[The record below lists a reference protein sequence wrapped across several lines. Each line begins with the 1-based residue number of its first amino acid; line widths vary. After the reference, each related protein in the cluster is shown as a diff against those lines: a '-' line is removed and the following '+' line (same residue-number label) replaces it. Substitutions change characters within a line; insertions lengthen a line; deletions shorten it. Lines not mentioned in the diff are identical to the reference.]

1 MLPLPHQRVKTPRRC
16 GMDVASDAH
25 GDEVS
30 GDLNIRKKLSVTC
43 RRSHKTAIKSRF
55 VELAAYYYDANRRA
69 EWDYSKE
76 RLPSSQ
82 VRAAD

>member
-16 GMDVASDAH
+16 GMDVVSDAH

-30 GDLNIRKKLSVTC
+30 GDLNIRKKFSVIC
-43 RRSHKTAIKSRF
+43 RRPHKTAIKSRF
-55 VELAAYYYDANRRA
+55 AELAAYYYDANRRT

>member
-1 MLPLPHQRVKTPRRC
+1 MLPLPHHRVKIPRRC
-16 GMDVASDAH
+16 GMDVVLVTL

-30 GDLNIRKKLSVTC
+30 GDLNIRKKFSVIC
-43 RRSHKTAIKSRF
+43 RPSHKTAIKSRF
-55 VELAAYYYDANRRA
+55 AELAAYYYDADRRT

-82 VRAAD
+82 VQAVD